1 MRTKTIEFS
10 NKFSKVNTSAPGT
23 IFISKLDRK
32 PNKKSYRM
40 KKMFTSILLMIL
52 SSFIVIQSLLII
64 PAKSVY
70 ANAENNLGTALMPNK
85 QASPLTEQNS
95 PIILQIADT
104 NTSIT
109 NINITNKTISDQ
121 YIITLKNDLIRT
133 PKALEDALGNLTA
146 KVQSEG
152 ARVIYIYNYSIK
164 GIAIKIPNQQILEK
178 LFKDLRNDS
187 RVANIEPDKTVKAF

>member
-1 MRTKTIEFS
+1 
-10 NKFSKVNTSAPGT
+10 
-23 IFISKLDRK
+23 
-32 PNKKSYRM
+32 
-40 KKMFTSILLMIL
+40 MFTTIVLIIL
-52 SSFIVIQSLLII
+52 SSFILNQSILLI

-70 ANAENNLGTALMPNK
+70 ANAEINSGTALMPNK
-85 QASPLTEQNS
+85 QPSQLTEQNS
-95 PIILQIADT
+95 LMVLLIADT

-133 PKALEDALGNLTA
+133 PKAVEDALGNLTA

-152 ARVIYIYNYSIK
+152 AKVIYVYNYSIK

-178 LFKDLRNDS
+178 LLKDLRNDS

>member
-1 MRTKTIEFS
+1 
-10 NKFSKVNTSAPGT
+10 
-23 IFISKLDRK
+23 
-32 PNKKSYRM
+32 
-40 KKMFTSILLMIL
+40 MFTTIVLIIL
-52 SSFIVIQSLLII
+52 SSFILNQSILLI

-70 ANAENNLGTALMPNK
+70 ANAEINSGTALMHNK
-85 QASPLTEQNS
+85 QPSQLTEQNS
-95 PIILQIADT
+95 LMVLLIADT

-133 PKALEDALGNLTA
+133 PKAVEDALGNLTA

-152 ARVIYIYNYSIK
+152 AKVIYVYNYSIK

-178 LFKDLRNDS
+178 LLKDLRNDT